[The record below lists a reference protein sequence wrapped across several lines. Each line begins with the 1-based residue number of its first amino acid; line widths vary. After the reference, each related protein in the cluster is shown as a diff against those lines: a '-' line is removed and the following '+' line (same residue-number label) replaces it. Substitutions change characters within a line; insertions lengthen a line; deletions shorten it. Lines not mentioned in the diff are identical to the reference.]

1 MTTKNSKKKKS
12 ETMKFLDE
20 LIGEPMSL
28 GGLLEA
34 QRLGEEMTMAEFAR
48 VLGISPSH
56 LNDIEKG
63 RKFVSPERAEH
74 FADVLGFSKSQ
85 YVRLALQD
93 QINRANLK
101 YTVKVEV
108 A

>member
-1 MTTKNSKKKKS
+1 MATKKSKKKKS
-12 ETMKFLDE
+12 DTMSFLDE
-20 LIGEPMSL
+20 LIGEPISL
-28 GGLLEA
+28 GRLLEA
-34 QRLGEEMTMAEFAR
+34 HRLGEEMTMAEFAKI
-48 VLGISPSH
+48 LKISASH

-63 RKFVSPERAEH
+63 RKYLSPERAEH
-74 FADVLGFSKSQ
+74 FAEVLGFSKQQ

-101 YTVKVEV
+101 YTVKLEV